1 MPFELIPY
9 MDELLPPVWSQR
21 LGAKESGLIE
31 LQPLDVRWGKPSEPL
46 VGKHMLFVSK
56 LSGPP
61 RPIVDWLIRLSEG
74 VPTIDFA
81 VNQGGDGV

>member
-1 MPFELIPY
+1 

-21 LGAKESGLIE
+21 LGTEESGLIE
-31 LQPLDVRWGKPSEPL
+31 LQPLDVGWGQPSETL
-46 VGKHMLFVSK
+46 VRKHVLFISK

-61 RPIVDWLIRLSEG
+61 RSVVDWLIRLSEG
-74 VPTIDFA
+74 VPPADFA

>member
-1 MPFELIPY
+1 MVSFELLPY

-21 LGAKESGLIE
+21 LGPEESGFVE
-31 LQPLDVRWGKPSEPL
+31 LQPLDVRWGQPSESL
-46 VGKHMLFVSK
+46 VGKHMLFISK

-61 RPIVDWLIRLSEG
+61 RPVVDGFIRLSEG

-81 VNQGGDGV
+81 VN